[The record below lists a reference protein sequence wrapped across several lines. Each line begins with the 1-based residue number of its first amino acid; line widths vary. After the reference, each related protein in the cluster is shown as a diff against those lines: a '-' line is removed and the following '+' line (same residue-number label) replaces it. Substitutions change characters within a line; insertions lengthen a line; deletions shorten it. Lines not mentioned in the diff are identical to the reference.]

1 MRGKQERN
9 FSGVWEGVCWICVV
23 RQETPDGYQ
32 CKEKVMCRVPCRP
45 SNATKLGE
53 GRYEAGQV
61 EETVLHKRMLAE
73 NLSILTSSFQGAL

>member
-1 MRGKQERN
+1 
-9 FSGVWEGVCWICVV
+9 
-23 RQETPDGYQ
+23 
-32 CKEKVMCRVPCRP
+32 MCRVPCRP